1 MSSERLDIG
10 QRSTTLLPMKTFSTI
25 TWQAWSMQILIVTHH
40 FDQMCSHILVYGT
53 IIQQNSYTQQN
64 LSGLP
69 LKFKII

>member
-53 IIQQNSYTQQN
+53 I
-64 LSGLP
+64 
-69 LKFKII
+69 